1 MLNILLAEDNRVDEV
16 ATLEYLKNNLGEIA
30 IKVVPSCK
38 GLIALLESGEVFD
51 IIVLDHILED
61 EQSLKYVEKIKAR
74 SNGAEI
80 IVLSGQSDISIC
92 IQYLNSGV
100 YAYLNKENNSFK
112 NLVKNI
118 NEIVAKKKGAI
129 TYFQVNKTLLYLG
142 IASAFAAAFFVY
154 YYIFKK

>member
-1 MLNILLAEDNRVDEV
+1 MLNILLAEDNKVDEV

-129 TYFQVNKTLLYLG
+129 TYFQVNKTLL
-142 IASAFAAAFFVY
+142 
-154 YYIFKK
+154 